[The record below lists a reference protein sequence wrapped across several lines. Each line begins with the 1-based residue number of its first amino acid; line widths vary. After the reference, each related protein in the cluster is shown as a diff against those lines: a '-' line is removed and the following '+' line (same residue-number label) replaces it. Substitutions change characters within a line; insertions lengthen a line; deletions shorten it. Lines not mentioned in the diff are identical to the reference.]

1 MSLRAAIL
9 ALALLALLGWV
20 VSLSFYIVQ
29 QDQLALLLRFGKSVA
44 TITEPGLNIKIPLI
58 DTVVVYDKHLLA
70 LEPPLDQII
79 LGDQKRI
86 EVTTFLRFRIDNP
99 LQFFQSVGSEEQA
112 RINLTQIVSSTSRKQ
127 LGKIALPALLT
138 EQRDEITNKI
148 RDEVA
153 LEAKALGV
161 VVTDVRI
168 LRAEL
173 PAETSQ
179 AIYDRMTSERVREA
193 KELRAQGFEA
203 AQEIR
208 SKADRDRA
216 VLLSDA
222 LRGSQTDRGA
232 ADAEANSIAVSAYG
246 RDSEF
251 FDLYRT
257 LQVYRSALTQGAPVL
272 VLTPSS
278 ELMKFFDAGPNERK
292 TAPPIPSPQSPPS
305 ANGEKP

>member
-1 MSLRAAIL
+1 MSARAAIL
-9 ALALLALLGWV
+9 ALAVLALLGWV
-20 VSLSFYIVQ
+20 ASQTFYIVQ
-29 QDQLALLLRFGKSVA
+29 QDQLALVARLGKPVA
-44 TITEPGLNIKIPLI
+44 TITEPGLNVEIPLI
-58 DTVVVYDKHLLA
+58 DTVVIYDKHLLA

-99 LQFFQSVGSEEQA
+99 LRFYQSVGTEEQA
-112 RINLTQIVSSTSRKQ
+112 RANLAQIVSSTTRKQ
-127 LGKIALPALLT
+127 LGKVALPALLT
-138 EQRDEITNKI
+138 EQRDDITDRI

-161 VVTDVRI
+161 AVTDVRI

-193 KELRAQGFEA
+193 KELRAQGFES

-222 LRGSQTDRGA
+222 LRASQTDRGV
-232 ADAEANSIAVSAYG
+232 ADAEANNIAVSSYE
-246 RDSEF
+246 RDPEF

-257 LQVYRSALTQGAPVL
+257 LQVYRSALTQGSPTL
-272 VLTPSS
+272 VLAPSS
-278 ELMKFFDAGPNERK
+278 EFMKFFDAGPSARKVAAQPPPMPSSAPAPERQ
-292 TAPPIPSPQSPPS
+292 P
-305 ANGEKP
+305 